1 MSTGSTIEQTVWI
14 RARPETVWRHFT
26 DPVRLAR
33 WWGEAEVDPRPGG
46 DLVVRMREG
55 PRPIMRGQ
63 FVELE
68 PYERIVFTFGWEA
81 TPGAPAI
88 PAGASRVEITLAP
101 ESDGVTLTLRHS
113 GLPFTLERETG
124 EGWDHVLRRLAEK
137 APSETAE

>member
-1 MSTGSTIEQTVWI
+1 MSTGSTIEQALWI
-14 RARPETVWRHFT
+14 RARPETVWRHFV

-46 DLVVRMREG
+46 ALVVRMREG

-63 FVELE
+63 FVELA

-88 PAGASRVEITLAP
+88 PPGASLVEITLTP
-101 ESDGVTLTLRHS
+101 ESDGVKLTLRHS

-124 EGWDHVLRRLAEK
+124 EGWGHALRRLAEK
-137 APSETAE
+137 APSETAA